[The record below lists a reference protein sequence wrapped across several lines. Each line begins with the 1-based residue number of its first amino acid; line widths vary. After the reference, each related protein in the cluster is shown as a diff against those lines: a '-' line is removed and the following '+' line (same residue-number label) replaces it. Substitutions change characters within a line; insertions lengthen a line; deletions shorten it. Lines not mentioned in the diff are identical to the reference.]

1 MSTAFQPNAFQGTGF
16 QIAGGV
22 AATQLEADISITQ
35 DDNLVTLTLELPKS
49 TNAAGRPQRN
59 KRRRILVEIDGQ
71 NFAVNSEDEAVQLL
85 DQLKEE
91 AQKQANLVIER
102 AQKAIKR
109 PQRKVIADARKSLV
123 VPTIQADPI
132 SDVANEISAQIA
144 QIYKDALRT
153 VEIGT
158 LLRKVDEESDDEEAL
173 LMLL

>member
-22 AATQLEADISITQ
+22 SATQLEADISITQ

>member
-1 MSTAFQPNAFQGTGF
+1 MP
-16 QIAGGV
+16 
-22 AATQLEADISITQ
+22 ISRWQKT
-35 DDNLVTLTLELPKS
+35 
-49 TNAAGRPQRN
+49 
-59 KRRRILVEIDGQ
+59 
-71 NFAVNSEDEAVQLL
+71 SEDEAVQLL